1 MNNVLISFLYMETS
15 RPVCLAEH
23 PPIPVTQGKHI
34 EGFQCFAQQI
44 LAFDEMVQ
52 DREGSSA
59 DSILNTLEAYV

>member
-1 MNNVLISFLYMETS
+1 MNNVLISFLYIETS

-23 PPIPVTQGKHI
+23 PPIPVTQWKHI

-52 DREGSSA
+52 AEKVALRTQS
-59 DSILNTLEAYV
+59 